1 MFRYC
6 STLIVTTESSFP
18 FLVNILGTSIRVSD
32 HLVTII
38 PWLYQHCSTRLEYIL
53 VVFRIVVTPRSPHS
67 VFLGLSGE
75 IVNSM

>member
-1 MFRYC
+1 MFRYY

-18 FLVNILGTSIRVSD
+18 FLVNILGTSIKVSD

-38 PWLYQHCSTRLEYIL
+38 PWLLEYIL